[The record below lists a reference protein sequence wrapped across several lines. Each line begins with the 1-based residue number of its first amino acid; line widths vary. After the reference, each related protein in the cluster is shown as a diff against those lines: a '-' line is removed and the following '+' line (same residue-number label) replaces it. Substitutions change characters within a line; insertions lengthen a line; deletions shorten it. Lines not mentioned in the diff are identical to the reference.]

1 MIGEVPFSGRLR
13 EVHLSSILYLLQRRQ
28 LTGILRVRLNDLD
41 KSLYIKEGEIIF
53 ATSKYPDDRL
63 GLLLLKT
70 GKLTYTQFETVVR
83 IYEASVLTSHK
94 SGLRQGTILVD
105 QGFLTPK
112 ELYDA
117 VIAQVKEIIL
127 GLFTWI
133 DGEYEFIEGP
143 LPSQEVITLK
153 ISTAALI
160 LEGIRRVTDWTWL
173 AGGLPP
179 FTCRLRLTKDPR
191 DLFQFIPMQ
200 PNETA
205 LLSRLNGQTIREL
218 LLGAPL
224 PALDTLRLIY
234 FFLSAGFA
242 EAAESSDA
250 PASSYEERES
260 ITQQIIVEEIGAT
273 LHRKEADSPPSIEQ
287 IRESYRKMD
296 AQNYYELLGVPMHAT
311 REEIKRAYYRLAKA
325 YHPDRHFEASMQEV
339 KKELEALFA
348 KIKEAYD
355 ILNSDPKRASYNE
368 SLSKPRRRSEPE
380 PFRVEKQA
388 EGSFQEGRE
397 AYEAKDY
404 KRAVELFETA
414 ARLVPENHLYFGYL
428 GKALLHFP
436 ERIRRA
442 EMALRQALMLNP
454 NEVDYY
460 TELAR
465 IYEGQGLIR
474 RAIREYEEGL
484 KRDPQNRVIKEGLS
498 RLKAKTS
505 V

>member
-1 MIGEVPFSGRLR
+1 MAGEVPFSGRLR
-13 EVHLSSILYLLQRRQ
+13 EVHLSSILHLLQRRR

-70 GKLTYTQFETVVR
+70 GKLTYAQFETVVR
-83 IYEASVLTSHK
+83 IYEASVLTSNK

-117 VIAQVKEIIL
+117 VIVQVKEIIL

-133 DGEYEFIEGP
+133 DGEYEFSEGP

-160 LEGIRRVTDWTWL
+160 LEGVRRVTDWTWL

-191 DLFQFIPMQ
+191 DLFQLILMQ
-200 PNETA
+200 PNEVA
-205 LLSRLNGQTIREL
+205 LLGRLNGQTIREL
-218 LLGAPL
+218 LVGSPL
-224 PALDTLRLIY
+224 SALDTLRLIY

-242 EAAESSDA
+242 EAAKASDA
-250 PASSYEERES
+250 PASSFEERES

-273 LHRKEADSPPSIEQ
+273 IHRNEADSSPNIAQ
-287 IRESYRKMD
+287 IRESYQKMG
-296 AQNYYELLGVPMHAT
+296 AQNYYELLGVPMYAT
-311 REEIKRAYYRLAKA
+311 REEIKRIYYRLAKI
-325 YHPDRHFEASMQEV
+325 YHPDRHFEESMQEV

-355 ILNSDPKRASYNE
+355 VLNSDPKRAAYNE
-368 SLSKPRRRSEPE
+368 NLSKPQKSAVSK
-380 PFRVEKQA
+380 PFDIAKQA
-388 EGSFQEGRE
+388 EASFLKGKE

-404 KRAVELFETA
+404 KRAVDLFETS

-428 GKALLHFP
+428 GKALLHLP

-442 EMALRQALMLNP
+442 EMAFRQALMLNP

-460 TELAR
+460 AELAR

-474 RAIREYEEGL
+474 RAVKEYEEAL
-484 KRDPQNRVIKEGLS
+484 KRAPDHAALKEALF
-498 RLKAKTS
+498 RLKAK

>member
-1 MIGEVPFSGRLR
+1 MAGEVPFSGRLR

-28 LTGILRVRLNDLD
+28 LTGILRIRLNDLD

-70 GKLTYTQFETVVR
+70 GKLTYAQFETVVR
-83 IYEASVLTSHK
+83 LYDASVLTSNK
-94 SGLRQGTILVD
+94 SGLRQGTLLVD

-127 GLFTWI
+127 GLFAWI

-153 ISTAALI
+153 ISTATLI

-179 FTCRLRLTKDPR
+179 FTRRLRLTKDPR
-191 DLFQFIPMQ
+191 NLFQFISMQ
-200 PNETA
+200 PNEAA

-218 LLGAPL
+218 LIGVPL
-224 PALDTLRLIY
+224 PAFDTLRLIY

-250 PASSYEERES
+250 PASSFEERES

-273 LHRKEADSPPSIEQ
+273 IHRKEADSSPSLEQ
-287 IRESYRKMD
+287 IRESYQKMG

-311 REEIKRAYYRLAKA
+311 REEIKRVYYRLAKA
-325 YHPDRHFEASMQEV
+325 YHPDRHFEKSMQEV
-339 KKELEALFA
+339 KKELEALFV

-368 SLSKPRRRSEPE
+368 SLSKPQRRSEPK

-404 KRAVELFETA
+404 KRAVDLFETA
-414 ARLVPENHLYFGYL
+414 ARLVPENPLYFGYL

-454 NEVDYY
+454 NEVEYY
-460 TELAR
+460 TDLAR
-465 IYEGQGLIR
+465 IYEAQGLIR
-474 RAIREYEEGL
+474 RAVKEYEEAL
-484 KRDPQNRVIKEGLS
+484 KRAPDNPTLKEGLS
-498 RLKAKTS
+498 RLKAK